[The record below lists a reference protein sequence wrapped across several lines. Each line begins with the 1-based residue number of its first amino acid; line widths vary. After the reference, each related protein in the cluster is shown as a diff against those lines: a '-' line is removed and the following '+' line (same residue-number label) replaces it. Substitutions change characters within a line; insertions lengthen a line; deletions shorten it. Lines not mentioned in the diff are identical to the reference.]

1 MKPYET
7 TAGTPTRADGSTPFT
22 HHKPVEYRECD
33 CPYADGCSESFNGM
47 GGCRNA
53 CKLEIGAPGRCDCP
67 QCLASR
73 QDAED
78 RIIDA
83 GIEQARKDGM
93 LR

>member
-7 TAGTPTRADGSTPFT
+7 TTGTPTRADGSTPFT

-33 CPYADGCSESFNGM
+33 CP
-47 GGCRNA
+47 
-53 CKLEIGAPGRCDCP
+53 

-78 RIIDA
+78 RMVDN
-83 GIEQARKDGM
+83 AREWGLK
-93 LR
+93 